1 MLVTPRRNKGLFFS
15 SPMMVSLSHNTLTV
29 WGGRGGGSNFG
40 LIFLGSPEFCLFV
53 CLFFNAKAGPAG
65 EKWET
70 MNFLVS
76 YSQNASGKNMLYY
89 AYLVAAQ
96 PLPARRQALLT
107 VKHHLIKHQL
117 LPVIDF
123 TMAFQLPQR
132 KNTSSGFP
140 TVTRS
145 GSCSVVAT
153 GYKHLNRLSKK
164 LQCGFNL

>member
-1 MLVTPRRNKGLFFS
+1 MLLIIFS
-15 SPMMVSLSHNTLTV
+15 VPYREYN
-29 WGGRGGGSNFG
+29 
-40 LIFLGSPEFCLFV
+40 
-53 CLFFNAKAGPAG
+53 
-65 EKWET
+65 
-70 MNFLVS
+70 
-76 YSQNASGKNMLYY
+76 SQNASGKNMLYY

-107 VKHHLIKHQL
+107 VKHHLIKHHLIKHQL

-153 GYKHLNRLSKK
+153 GYKRLNRLGKK
-164 LQCGFNL
+164 LQCGLICSTNLFHTVKCLTVS